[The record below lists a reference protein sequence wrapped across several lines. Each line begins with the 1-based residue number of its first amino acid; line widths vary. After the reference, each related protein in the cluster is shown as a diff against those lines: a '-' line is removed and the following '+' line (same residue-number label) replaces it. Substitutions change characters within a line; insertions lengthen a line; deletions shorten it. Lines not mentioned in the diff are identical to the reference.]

1 MGGHRLLL
9 VEDDPNVQEVLCTL
23 LAYEGYDVVAA
34 DDGEQALA
42 ALRRGP
48 APCLIVLD
56 LMLPRMDGFQFRAA
70 QRANAAWA
78 DIPVVV
84 YSGMDRLAERV
95 RPLEPRA
102 WFSKPLD
109 PEMLLGAIAKIC

>member
-1 MGGHRLLL
+1 MGHRLLL
-9 VEDDPNVQEVLCTL
+9 VEDDRNVQEVLCTL

-34 DDGEQALA
+34 EDGEQALA
-42 ALRRGP
+42 ELQRGP

-70 QRANAAWA
+70 QRANSAWA

-95 RPLEPRA
+95 RPLEPEA

-109 PEMLLGAIAKIC
+109 PEMLLGAIAKYC